1 MAAHTQFKQ
10 YAYVWKPAFGQRQ
23 TLAYSKG
30 NMSFVESIHRP
41 QVSGITTG
49 QVLNTLTTE
58 QIIDTFV
65 SNQFHQDVARYSYVE
80 HLYEEF
86 LRGVD
91 FEVLKGKVPS
101 TALGE
106 AALLDDRN
114 DAKGTRDIVSGYRRQ
129 SRGAMN
135 AAQLYTTLLEPRV
148 NTGTITSTIPDAER
162 RTFSAWSTSL
172 KAEKESGCR
181 IRP

>member
-1 MAAHTQFKQ
+1 MLWIMAAHTQFKQ
-10 YAYVWKPAFGQRQ
+10 YAYVWKQDFGQRQ

-41 QVSGITTG
+41 EVSEITTE
-49 QVLNTLTTE
+49 QVINTLTTE

-65 SNQFHQDVARYSYVE
+65 NNQFHQDVPRYSYVE

-91 FEVLKGKVPS
+91 FEVLKGRVPS
-101 TALGE
+101 TALEE

-114 DAKGTRDIVSGYRRQ
+114 DAKGTRDIIPGYRRQ
-129 SRGAMN
+129 SQGAMN
-135 AAQLYTTLLEPRV
+135 AAQLYTKLLQPVRLAHL
-148 NTGTITSTIPDAER
+148 SSSSCD
-162 RTFSAWSTSL
+162 
-172 KAEKESGCR
+172 
-181 IRP
+181 